1 MLRWHFVLVLLPTCS
16 AIVFMPPPSS
26 RDAVA
31 KVQRRAPRSAQV
43 VALQL
48 SRPAEAPESANYQV
62 PEDDSTRMAV
72 WNRRFPIQWRVLSL
86 LVLQNSV
93 TTCLVRRT
101 RQPHADGSI
110 LYLGGAAVL
119 VSEVLKLLVC
129 LVAVARSAGGLRG
142 LARELRYTFSRV
154 GDTARMGVTA
164 LSYGLQNQLYYVALS
179 HMSATSYQLW
189 SQTKILFTALFFV
202 NLLGQQ
208 LRPRQWLA
216 LGLLAAG
223 VGLVQ
228 LADAAGAAAAGGAA
242 TSVAA
247 ASGLAIGI
255 AAVLTSS
262 ILSGFASVYLEKA
275 LKQAQCEID
284 AEGCDVQGARREPM
298 SLWLRNVQL
307 GAFAIPQAALLL
319 LASPSSR
326 AVLRTHGVLAGFTP
340 VVWLATALT
349 AIGGL
354 LVATVVKHTN
364 TVLKTY
370 ATATAILVTCIA
382 TATATRAPPS
392 PGFVLGL
399 GTVLFSMGLY
409 NGVSCKA
416 VLRKWL
422 SRRRKDSG
430 SKAT

>member
-129 LVAVARSAGGLRG
+129 LIAVARSAGGLGG

-164 LSYGLQNQLYYVALS
+164 LSYGLQNQLYYVDQI
-179 HMSATSYQLW
+179 YQ
-189 SQTKILFTALFFV
+189 
-202 NLLGQQ
+202 
-208 LRPRQWLA
+208 
-216 LGLLAAG
+216 
-223 VGLVQ
+223 
-228 LADAAGAAAAGGAA
+228 
-242 TSVAA
+242 
-247 ASGLAIGI
+247 
-255 AAVLTSS
+255 
-262 ILSGFASVYLEKA
+262 
-275 LKQAQCEID
+275 
-284 AEGCDVQGARREPM
+284 
-298 SLWLRNVQL
+298 
-307 GAFAIPQAALLL
+307 
-319 LASPSSR
+319 SR
-326 AVLRTHGVLAGFTP
+326 L
-340 VVWLATALT
+340 
-349 AIGGL
+349 
-354 LVATVVKHTN
+354 
-364 TVLKTY
+364 
-370 ATATAILVTCIA
+370 
-382 TATATRAPPS
+382 
-392 PGFVLGL
+392 
-399 GTVLFSMGLY
+399 
-409 NGVSCKA
+409 
-416 VLRKWL
+416 
-422 SRRRKDSG
+422 
-430 SKAT
+430 